1 MSLLKDYIEWARR
14 QMQREETPVV
24 VEPQQ
29 VQPVTVVKEKSV
41 RKPRKKK
48 INLNNPSST
57 TMDVKND

>member
-1 MSLLKDYIEWARR
+1 MSLLKDYIEWARK

-29 VQPVTVVKEKSV
+29 VQPVTVIEEKPV

-48 INLNNPSST
+48 T
-57 TMDVKND
+57 VE

>member
-24 VEPQQ
+24 VEQQ
-29 VQPVTVVKEKSV
+29 VQPVTESVQKPV

-48 INLNNPSST
+48 INLTVPS
-57 TMDVKND
+57 KE